1 MSGGRL
7 SWPSRTYGWCR
18 RSLKTGQSAERSR
31 VDGSTTDKTEELD
44 LEDQNSEAAIDAD
57 EEAIAEAASIVGAI
71 DASPSELRQELA
83 VVDEMVA
90 FAEHVVLKPD
100 ARVQWLAMDKGEHV
114 VRRRWNNRRLIIF
127 TEWEDTR
134 RWVEKRLREALA
146 ETDQIDRRS
155 ISATSSA
162 G

>member
-1 MSGGRL
+1 MTNRTVAIVGGRL

-83 VVDEMVA
+83 AVD
-90 FAEHVVLKPD
+90 
-100 ARVQWLAMDKGEHV
+100 
-114 VRRRWNNRRLIIF
+114 
-127 TEWEDTR
+127 
-134 RWVEKRLREALA
+134 
-146 ETDQIDRRS
+146 
-155 ISATSSA
+155 
-162 G
+162 